1 MPGRWQRRTA
11 AWIAGVAVAVVA
23 NAAAARPTYFATLRT
38 HFGIPED
45 SRIDACGVCH
55 RDWEG
60 TGARNAF
67 GTAVEQRL
75 YTGLSIAESLDA
87 VDVLDSD
94 GDGYTNADE
103 LRTHLTLPGY
113 DCNTFD
119 EAVGAPEDYHA
130 WVTPGVAT
138 CLPPLD
144 LRLSEASVAFLTAV
158 GKRESLDLTIINYGA
173 ALPLV
178 VESYGLVGAGG
189 DLSVRGETP
198 PLTILPGERVTL
210 TVAFTPRATASV
222 VTHLRLVSN
231 DPDQAVFDL
240 PVSAFGFVRQLAP
253 PAVRAGCR
261 SSLEREHTRYAREH
275 LGAWI
280 ACAVDEASGR
290 VCRRGVRDRRIAVA
304 ERRLRERVGGARD
317 KACAGEGLTPSLLD
331 YPGTC
336 GGECAGRPT
345 SSLAF
350 LADCLVCRQEA
361 TSQRAVAALAGA
373 RPPDLPPTVARDR
386 DAAKCIGRVGA
397 IFAQAA
403 QGVARARG
411 GCEIAALTAETP
423 RDCAAETV
431 METDALAARV
441 NGTLDAC
448 ASTDGLPSCPF
459 QEDADP
465 ACLGTA
471 AVAVGAAAADAVYD
485 RNE

>member
-1 MPGRWQRRTA
+1 MA
-11 AWIAGVAVAVVA
+11 AWIAGVAFAVVA

-38 HFGIPED
+38 YFGVPED

-87 VDVLDSD
+87 VAALDSD

-113 DCNTFD
+113 DCDTFD

-130 WVTPGVAT
+130 WVIPGVAT

-158 GKRESLDLTIINYGA
+158 GKSESLDLTVTNYGA

-178 VESYGLVGAGG
+178 VESYGLVAATAALAVTGA
-189 DLSVRGETP
+189 TP
-198 PLTILPGERVTL
+198 PLTIPPGEKVTL
-210 TVAFTPRATASV
+210 TITFTPGATASV
-222 VTHLRLVSN
+222 VTRLRLLSN

-253 PAVRAGCR
+253 IAARSRCR
-261 SSLEREHTRYAREH
+261 SSIEREYARYAREH

-290 VCRRGVRDRRIAVA
+290 VCRRGARDRRIVVA
-304 ERRLRERVGGARD
+304 ERRFRERVGGARD

-345 SSLAF
+345 SSLAT

-361 TSQRAVAALAGA
+361 AAQRAVAALAGA
-373 RPPDLPPTVARDR
+373 LPPDLPPTVALDR

-397 IFAQAA
+397 SFAQAA
-403 QGVARARG
+403 QRVAQARG
-411 GCEIAALTAETP
+411 RCEIAAIESEAP
-423 RDCAAETV
+423 RDCAAETA
-431 METDALAARV
+431 METDMLAAHV
-441 NGTLDAC
+441 NDTLGAC
-448 ASTDGLPSCPF
+448 GSTDGLPSCPF

-465 ACLGTA
+465 ACLGA
-471 AVAVGAAAADAVYD
+471 AARAVGDAAAAAVYD